1 MAEKK
6 RALIAE
12 DDEDIAELEAS
23 YLLLGGIEA
32 DREGH
37 GTKALARALEG
48 GYDILI
54 LDVMLPGTT
63 GMEICRQVRE
73 KQEIPILMV
82 TACKED
88 VDKIRGLG
96 MGADDYIV
104 KPFSPNELLARVKA
118 HLARYERLKGFS
130 TREAEAQQELVHGNL
145 RLLPKEMRAFL
156 DGREISLPPR
166 EFQLLE
172 YFLEHPHQV
181 FSREELFEAVWGQ
194 SAQGDIA
201 TVTVHIKRL
210 REKIEENVQEPRHI
224 ETVWGKGYRLRSLS
238 AL

>member
-1 MAEKK
+1 MAERK

-32 DREGH
+32 DIEGD
-37 GTKALARALEG
+37 GDKAMARALAG
-48 GYDILI
+48 NYDILL
-54 LDVMLPGTT
+54 LDVMMPGAT
-63 GMEICRQVRE
+63 GMEICQAVRAE
-73 KQEIPILMV
+73 QEIPILMV

-118 HLARYERLKGFS
+118 HLSRYERLKGLGQK
-130 TREAEAQQELVHGNL
+130 EQAEKKELIHGNL

-156 DGREISLPPR
+156 DDREISLPPR

-172 YFLEHPHQV
+172 YFLEHPRQV

-194 SAQGDIA
+194 SPQGDIA

-210 REKIEENVQEPRHI
+210 REKIEENVQEPDHI
-224 ETVWGKGYRLRSLS
+224 ETVWGKGYRLKSL
-238 AL
+238 